1 MPTIGVISDT
11 HGTLPE
17 TVPGIF
23 RGVEAIVHAG
33 DVGDPGILDRLR
45 AVAPVTAVY
54 GNVDRTPLRDRLPL
68 VARSRIAGIAVVVTH
83 GHQYGTPSP
92 EPLRSSHPGA
102 RLVCFGHT
110 HRALVDEAP
119 GPLVVNPGSAGSPR
133 RGAAASV
140 ALVEVGPDGDLG
152 ARIVELPNR

>member
-11 HGTLPE
+11 HGALPE

-33 DVGDPGILDRLR
+33 DVGDPEILHRLR
-45 AVAPVTAVY
+45 TVAPVTAVY
-54 GNVDRTPLRDRLPL
+54 GNIDRPSLRDRLPL
-68 VARSRIAGIAVVVTH
+68 VARSRIAGIPVVVTH

-92 EPLRSSHPGA
+92 DPLRSSHPEA

-110 HRALVDEAP
+110 HRALVDDAP
-119 GPLVVNPGSAGSPR
+119 GTLVLNPGSAGSPR
-133 RGAAASV
+133 RGEAATV
-140 ALVEVGPDGDLG
+140 AVVEVGADGDVG
-152 ARIVELPNR
+152 ARIVELPDR